1 MLRVFP
7 KVTKNDNMKQ
17 SIKDFDYDELCS
29 VIADFGEKEY
39 RVKQIFVWLYEKN
52 VEDFDE
58 MTNISKEL
66 RNKFNEK
73 YIMSPLSFEDRQIST
88 IDGTEKF
95 LFKTFDNHFIESV
108 LIKNQGDKS
117 DRLTICVSSQI
128 GCPMG
133 CRFCETAKIGF
144 KRNLSAGEILDQ
156 VCQVR
161 RMSGLINN
169 NVVFMGM
176 GEPFL
181 NYDNVLKA
189 ADIMN
194 YTFSFHL
201 SVRKITISTCG
212 ILPAIERFI
221 DEKRP
226 YNLALS
232 LNDTDSNKR
241 IVNMPV
247 EKKYPFKNIAAV
259 LKDRLPVSRNRL
271 TVEYIMRKDNISSED
286 VNRLKKMFNYSKV
299 KLNLIPLNNGNHDLI
314 IPEKHEMDS
323 FIKKLEEMNIPVSI
337 RKSMGSDIS
346 GACGQLSGKR
356 YRLKNSM
363 GGNVNAIH

>member
-1 MLRVFP
+1 
-7 KVTKNDNMKQ
+7 MKQ
-17 SIKDFDYDELCS
+17 SIKNFDYNELCS

-52 VEDFDE
+52 IEDFNE

-66 RNKFNEK
+66 RNKFNER
-73 YIMSPLSFEDRQIST
+73 YIMSPLSLEDREIST

-108 LIKNQGDKS
+108 LIKSEGDKN
-117 DRLTICVSSQI
+117 RLTICVSSQV

-133 CRFCETAKIGF
+133 CKFCETTKTGF
-144 KRNLSAGEILDQ
+144 IRNLDTGEILDQ
-156 VCQVR
+156 ICQVR
-161 RMSGLINN
+161 RITGLINN

-181 NYDNVLKA
+181 NYNNVLKA

-194 YTFSFHL
+194 YTFGFHL

-241 IVNMPV
+241 VVNMPV
-247 EKKYPFKNIAAV
+247 EKKYPFKKIAAI
-259 LKDRLPVSRNRL
+259 LKNRLPVSRNRL
-271 TVEYIMRKDNISSED
+271 TVEYIMRKDNISFED
-286 VNRLKKMFNYSKV
+286 VNRLKEMFNYSKV
-299 KLNLIPLNNGNHDLI
+299 KLNLIPLNTGNHDLKF
-314 IPEKHEMDS
+314 PERHEIDS
-323 FIKKLEEMNIPVSI
+323 FIKKLEEMNIPVSL

-346 GACGQLSGKR
+346 GACGQLSGKK
-356 YRLKNSM
+356 YGLKDSI
-363 GGNVNAIH
+363 GGDADAIH

>member
-1 MLRVFP
+1 
-7 KVTKNDNMKQ
+7 MKQ
-17 SIKDFDYDELCS
+17 RIKDFDYEELCS
-29 VIADFGEKEY
+29 IIVGFGEKEY

-52 VEDFDE
+52 VADFSE

-73 YIMSPLSFEDRQIST
+73 YIISALSFEDRQISKV
-88 IDGTEKF
+88 DGTEKF

-108 LIKNQGDKS
+108 LIKSEGDKN
-117 DRLTICVSSQI
+117 RLTVCVSSQA

-144 KRNLSAGEILDQ
+144 IRNLTTGEILDQ
-156 VCQVR
+156 ICQIR
-161 RMSGLINN
+161 RITGLINN

-181 NYDNVLKA
+181 NYDNVLKS

-221 DEKRP
+221 DERRP

-232 LNDTDSNKR
+232 LNDTDSDKR

-247 EKKYPFKNIAAV
+247 EKKYPFTHIAAV
-259 LKDRLPVSRNRL
+259 LKDKLPVSRNRL
-271 TVEYIMRKDNISSED
+271 TVEYIMRKDNISLED
-286 VNRLKKMFNYSKV
+286 VNRLKKMFNYSRV
-299 KLNLIPLNNGNHDLI
+299 KLNLIPLNTGNHDLV
-314 IPEKHEMDS
+314 IPEKHEVDL
-323 FIKKLEEMNIPVSI
+323 FVKKLEDMNIPVSI
-337 RKSMGSDIS
+337 RKSAGSDIA

-356 YRLKNSM
+356 YKLNSM
-363 GGNVNAIH
+363 EGNVNAIH

>member
-1 MLRVFP
+1 
-7 KVTKNDNMKQ
+7 MKQ
-17 SIKDFDYDELCS
+17 RIKDFDYEELCS
-29 VIADFGEKEY
+29 IIADLGEKEY

-52 VEDFDE
+52 VADFNE

-66 RNKFNEK
+66 RNRFNEK
-73 YIMSPLSFEDRQIST
+73 YIISALSFEDRQISKV
-88 IDGTEKF
+88 DGTEKF

-108 LIKNQGDKS
+108 LIKSEGDKN
-117 DRLTICVSSQI
+117 RLTVCVSSQA

-144 KRNLSAGEILDQ
+144 IRDLTAGEILDQ
-156 VCQVR
+156 ICQVR
-161 RMSGLINN
+161 RITGLINN

-181 NYDNVLKA
+181 NYDNVLKS

-194 YTFSFHL
+194 YTFGFHL

-221 DEKRP
+221 DEERP

-232 LNDTDSNKR
+232 LNDTDPDKR

-247 EKKYPFKNIAAV
+247 EKKYPFTHIAAV
-259 LKDRLPVSRNRL
+259 LKNRLPVSRNRL
-271 TVEYIMRKDNISSED
+271 TVEYIMRKDNISLAD
-286 VNRLKKMFNYSKV
+286 ANRLKKMFNYLRV
-299 KLNLIPLNNGNHDLI
+299 KLNLIPLNMGNHDLAV
-314 IPEKHEMDS
+314 PEKYEVDS
-323 FIKKLEEMNIPVSI
+323 FVKKLEDMNIPVSI

-356 YRLKNSM
+356 YKLDCM
-363 GGNVNAIH
+363 EGNVNAVH